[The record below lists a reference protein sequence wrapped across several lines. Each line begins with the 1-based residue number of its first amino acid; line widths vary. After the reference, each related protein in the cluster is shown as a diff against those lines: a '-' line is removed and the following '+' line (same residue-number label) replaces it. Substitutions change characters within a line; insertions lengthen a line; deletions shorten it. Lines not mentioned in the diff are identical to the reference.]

1 VARLAPESNII
12 HLQPLQERDAQY
24 LFYKEAF
31 WKCKDMIC
39 SQEVE
44 HWAKLF
50 VQKCNGL
57 PIAIVCIG
65 RLLSFR
71 VTTYME
77 WEMVYR
83 DIEMR
88 LCHDPFMDMNTILQ
102 VSLEDLPHNIR
113 NRFLYCCLYPEDYV
127 MQRKPLVRLW
137 VAEGFVE
144 NIGLGALEEF
154 FLKKKFY

>member
-1 VARLAPESNII
+1 
-12 HLQPLQERDAQY
+12 
-24 LFYKEAF
+24 
-31 WKCKDMIC
+31 
-39 SQEVE
+39 
-44 HWAKLF
+44 
-50 VQKCNGL
+50 
-57 PIAIVCIG
+57 
-65 RLLSFR
+65 
-71 VTTYME
+71 
-77 WEMVYR
+77 MVYR

-154 FLKKKFY
+154 FLKRKVLLILDNYIKMIQSY

>member
-71 VTTYME
+71 VTTYMSTWE
-77 WEMVYR
+77 WFGLKSVCMV
-83 DIEMR
+83 
-88 LCHDPFMDMNTILQ
+88 
-102 VSLEDLPHNIR
+102 
-113 NRFLYCCLYPEDYV
+113 RFLHLG
-127 MQRKPLVRLW
+127 QNGLVISELRYLVGW
-137 VAEGFVE
+137 F
-144 NIGLGALEEF
+144 GLD
-154 FLKKKFY
+154 

>member
-1 VARLAPESNII
+1 
-12 HLQPLQERDAQY
+12 
-24 LFYKEAF
+24 
-31 WKCKDMIC
+31 
-39 SQEVE
+39 
-44 HWAKLF
+44 
-50 VQKCNGL
+50 
-57 PIAIVCIG
+57 
-65 RLLSFR
+65 
-71 VTTYME
+71 ME

-127 MQRKPLVRLW
+127 MQRKSLVRLW

-144 NIGLGALEEF
+144 NIGLGRWGHWRSF
-154 FLKKKFY
+154 FLKEKFY